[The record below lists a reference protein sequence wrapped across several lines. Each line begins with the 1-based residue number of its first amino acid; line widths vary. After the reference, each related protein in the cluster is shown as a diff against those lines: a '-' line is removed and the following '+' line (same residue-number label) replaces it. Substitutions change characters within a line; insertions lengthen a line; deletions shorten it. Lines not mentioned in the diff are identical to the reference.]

1 MSKRE
6 IDYLSE
12 DAPINGQKYA
22 LISIVGPHL
31 NQKCDVWGLKIK
43 GVTDQLES
51 AKSMCKKLIKNDPE
65 FDIFTV
71 EVGKFFPLAVEPTQ
85 VSDIEYQNE
94 QLNKMMKSYLEN
106 RQMANEQWLERK
118 QKMMQDAIREGRS
131 QDNANASEHAV
142 AILQRIQTFQDRISQ
157 LTTELSAITSDMTL
171 AQEKFEACPE
181 SERYQAETLMK
192 GTVGT
197 VGTEGTV
204 GTVGTGTVDST
215 VSSLQELDSTISE
228 LQHKMNGVNRE
239 HSPSVY
245 LTLEQ
250 QLQNLSIK
258 RETLRSKLTD
268 KTVVNA
274 FFTENFSGGSNAYEE
289 LGAPVKTV

>member
-43 GVTDQLES
+43 GVCETLDA
-51 AKSMCKKLIKNDPE
+51 AKNMCKKLIKADPE

-71 EVGKFFPLAVEPTQ
+71 EVGKFFPLAVEPNQ
-85 VSDIEYQNE
+85 VADIEYQNE

-106 RQMANEQWLERK
+106 RQLANEQWLERK
-118 QKMMQDAIREGRS
+118 QKMMQDAIREGRT
-131 QDNANASEHAV
+131 QEQANAPEHAV
-142 AILQRIQTFQDRISQ
+142 AILQRIQTFQDRITQ

-181 SERYQAETLMK
+181 SERQQAETLMK
-192 GTVGT
+192 GVEEK
-197 VGTEGTV
+197 VEGSAE
-204 GTVGTGTVDST
+204 TGTVNST
-215 VSSLQELDSTISE
+215 ITSLQELDSSISE
-228 LQHKMNGVNRE
+228 LKQRMNGVNPE

-250 QLQNLSIK
+250 QLQDLSVQ
-258 RETLRSKLTD
+258 RDTLKSKLTD

-274 FFTENFSGGSNAYEE
+274 FFNENFNGSNAYEE

>member
-43 GVTDQLES
+43 GITETLDS
-51 AKSMCKKLIKNDPE
+51 AKALCKKLIKNDPE

-71 EVGKFFPLAVEPTQ
+71 EVGKFFPLTVEPTQ

-106 RQMANEQWLERK
+106 RQLANEQWLERK

-131 QDNANASEHAV
+131 QEQANAPEHAV

-171 AQEKFEACPE
+171 AQEKLESCPE
-181 SERYQAETLMK
+181 SERQQAESLMK
-192 GTVGT
+192 GV
-197 VGTEGTV
+197 E
-204 GTVGTGTVDST
+204 
-215 VSSLQELDSTISE
+215 VSKAQDAITSLQELDSNISE
-228 LQHKMNGVNRE
+228 LKTKMNGVNRE
-239 HSPSVY
+239 QSPSVY

-250 QLQNLSIK
+250 QLEKLSVQ
-258 RETLRSKLTD
+258 RDTLKSKLTD

-274 FFTENFSGGSNAYEE
+274 FFTENFNGSNAYEE
-289 LGAPVKTV
+289 LGASIKTV

>member
-31 NQKCDVWGLKIK
+31 TQKCDVWGLKVK
-43 GVTDQLES
+43 GVSETLEN
-51 AKSMCKKLIKNDPE
+51 AKNMCKRLIKADPE

-85 VSDIEYQNE
+85 VADIEYQND
-94 QLNKMMKSYLEN
+94 QLNNMMKSYLEN

-131 QDNANASEHAV
+131 QEQADAPEHAV

-157 LTTELSAITSDMTL
+157 LTTELSALTSDMTL

-181 SERYQAETLMK
+181 SDRHQAETLMK
-192 GTVGT
+192 GTE
-197 VGTEGTV
+197 GTEGTDGTD
-204 GTVGTGTVDST
+204 GTVTSVVDN
-215 VSSLQELDSTISE
+215 LQELDSSISD
-228 LQHKMNGVNRE
+228 LKNKMNGVNRDS
-239 HSPSVY
+239 SPSMY

-250 QLQNLSIK
+250 QL
-258 RETLRSKLTD
+258 ETLSVKRNALKSKLTD

-274 FFTENFSGGSNAYEE
+274 FFNENFNESSQYEE
-289 LGAPVKTV
+289 LGANIKIV

>member
-12 DAPINGQKYA
+12 DAPVNGQKYA

-43 GVTDQLES
+43 GVTETLDS
-51 AKSMCKKLIKNDPE
+51 AKSMCKKMIKNDPE

-94 QLNKMMKSYLEN
+94 QLNKMMKNYLEN
-106 RQMANEQWLERK
+106 RQLANEQWLERK

-131 QDNANASEHAV
+131 QEKANAPEHAV

-171 AQEKFEACPE
+171 AQEKFESCPE
-181 SERYQAETLMK
+181 SERHQAENLMK
-192 GTVGT
+192 NS
-197 VGTEGTV
+197 EGTA
-204 GTVGTGTVDST
+204 TQDTKAQDTI
-215 VSSLQELDSTISE
+215 SSLQDLDSSISE
-228 LQHKMNGVNRE
+228 LKTKLNTVNRE
-239 HSPSVY
+239 QSPSVY
-245 LTLEQ
+245 LSLEQ
-250 QLQNLSIK
+250 QLENLSVQRDALK
-258 RETLRSKLTD
+258 SKLTD

-274 FFTENFSGGSNAYEE
+274 FFTENFSGSNQYEE

>member
-12 DAPINGQKYA
+12 DAPIHGQKYA

-43 GVTDQLES
+43 GVTETLDA
-51 AKSMCKKLIKNDPE
+51 AKNMCKKLIKNDPE

-106 RQMANEQWLERK
+106 RQLANEQWLERK
-118 QKMMQDAIREGRS
+118 QKMMEDAIREGRTRE
-131 QDNANASEHAV
+131 QADAPEHAV

-171 AQEKFEACPE
+171 AQEKFESCPE
-181 SERYQAETLMK
+181 SERHQAETLMK
-192 GTVGT
+192 KGTAE
-197 VGTEGTV
+197 GTEGPQ
-204 GTVGTGTVDST
+204 GTDGTEAGST
-215 VSSLQELDSTISE
+215 IATLQELDSSISE
-228 LQHKMNGVNRE
+228 LKQRMNGVNRD

-250 QLQNLSIK
+250 QLQDLSVQ
-258 RETLRSKLTD
+258 RDTLKSKLTD

-274 FFTENFSGGSNAYEE
+274 FFNENFNGSDAYEE
-289 LGAPVKTV
+289 LGASIKTV

>member
-12 DAPINGQKYA
+12 DAPIHGQKYA

-43 GVTDQLES
+43 GVTETLDA
-51 AKSMCKKLIKNDPE
+51 AKNMCKKLIKNDPE

-106 RQMANEQWLERK
+106 RQLANEQWLERK
-118 QKMMQDAIREGRS
+118 QKMMEDAIREGRTRE
-131 QDNANASEHAV
+131 QADAPEHAV

-171 AQEKFEACPE
+171 AQEKFESCPE
-181 SERYQAETLMK
+181 SERQQAETLMK
-192 GTVGT
+192 GATKGPQGPQGPD
-197 VGTEGTV
+197 GTEAG
-204 GTVGTGTVDST
+204 ST
-215 VSSLQELDSTISE
+215 IATLQELDSSISE
-228 LQHKMNGVNRE
+228 LKQRMNGVNRD

-250 QLQNLSIK
+250 QLQDLSVQ
-258 RETLRSKLTD
+258 RDTLKSKLTD

-274 FFTENFSGGSNAYEE
+274 FFNENFNGSNAYEE